1 MAEWAGNRVPGR
13 GNGMSEAL
21 SQDVAC
27 VVLEELKGR
36 SVMGKGTRDQ
46 AVPRSCGL
54 LGSLLRVWILS

>member
-1 MAEWAGNRVPGR
+1 
-13 GNGMSEAL
+13 MSEAL

-36 SVMGKGTRDQ
+36 SVMGKGTGDQ